1 MALAPRAALAQ
12 PVDDARA
19 AYEQGVAYLAES
31 RFHDAAVA
39 LERSNRLRQLPV
51 VTWNLALAY
60 RGLGRNV
67 AAVEAFERYLLAPEP
82 TAPAERL
89 AAVRDELVE
98 LRRWVVRV
106 TFTVTPP
113 EATLVIDGRPQ
124 GVLAA
129 GHALAL
135 DPGAHVFEWSAVDH
149 RPLRRE
155 IAGAAGSSEVFNERL
170 EPVQDGRL
178 IVDPLPLTAS
188 VTLDGRPLGVSRQ
201 ELTLPPGEHWVELSA
216 PGYVAT
222 RRAVRVGATGV
233 VRLSLSLERVRLPG
247 WVLPVSV
254 VGSALVVAG
263 VGTLVYFVARPEVPA
278 ARVGTWDNVQEPVR

>member
-1 MALAPRAALAQ
+1 MASAQ
-12 PVDDARA
+12 PVDEARA

-39 LERSNRLRQLPV
+39 LERSNRLRPLPV
-51 VTWNLALAY
+51 VTWNLAIAY
-60 RGLGRNV
+60 RGLGRAV
-67 AAVEAFERYLLAPEP
+67 AAVEAFERYLIAPEP
-82 TAPAERL
+82 TAPPERL
-89 AAVRDELVE
+89 AAIRDELVE
-98 LRRWVVRV
+98 LRRRVVRV
-106 TFTVTPP
+106 TLTVTPP

-124 GVLAA
+124 GVLSA
-129 GHALAL
+129 GHALSL
-135 DPGAHVFEWSAVDH
+135 DPGPHVFEWSATDH

-178 IVDPLPLTAS
+178 IVEPLPLTAS
-188 VTLDGRPLGVSRQ
+188 VTLDGRPLGASRQ